1 MSSKA
6 TPLTAFYK
14 TQADA
19 IEAARAR
26 GVDEVEVTFRPNVPG
41 AADIKTKVS
50 IEAFAQLWGFSES
63 RKPKAAAKSKEVVPS
78 AKLARALKEASQVT
92 TFYDTKDELFSALEK
107 QS

>member
-6 TPLTAFYK
+6 APLTAFYQ

-26 GVDEVEVTFRPNVPG
+26 GVDEVEVTFRPNIPG

-50 IEAFAQLWGFSES
+50 IEAFAQLWGFSRS
-63 RKPKAAAKSKEVVPS
+63 RKPKAAAKSKGVVPS
-78 AKLARALKEASQVT
+78 AKLERALKEAQEVT
-92 TFYDTKDELFSALEK
+92 TFYQTKEELFRALEK